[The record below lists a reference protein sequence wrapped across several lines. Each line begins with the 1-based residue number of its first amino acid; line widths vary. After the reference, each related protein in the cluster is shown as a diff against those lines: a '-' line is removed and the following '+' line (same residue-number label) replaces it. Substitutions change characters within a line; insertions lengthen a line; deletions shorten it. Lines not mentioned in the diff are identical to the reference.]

1 MICTQNMV
9 MPRVGEY
16 LSVDWV
22 NTMIKLDVARI
33 AIKMIIIRKKI
44 ISIVVEIRLGSLWT
58 IVSRLI

>member
-1 MICTQNMV
+1 MV

-33 AIKMIIIRKKI
+33 PIKMIMIRKKI
-44 ISIVVEIRLGSLWT
+44 ISMVVEIRLGSLWT